1 MATAT
6 NPLTRLGLA
15 IASVI
20 VVVASLGAQSRPNFS
35 GTWVAANPPKL
46 PAREYVVKHD
56 DKTLTSPL
64 GRRVVVYQLDGSE
77 QQSQVP
83 FSGDVIRVS
92 TRATWEK
99 DRIVITIRTA
109 YPTGMKTV
117 IRETWSL
124 DAQGRLIVDIVET
137 MEGLPNKPDIQQ
149 MILIKK

>member
-6 NPLTRLGLA
+6 NACTRLTVTIVAVVILAAGLD
-15 IASVI
+15 
-20 VVVASLGAQSRPNFS
+20 AQSRPNFS
-35 GTWVAANPPKL
+35 GTWVAANPPKP

-64 GRRVVVYQLDGSE
+64 GRRVVVYQLDGTE

-83 FSGDVIRVS
+83 FNGDVIRVS
-92 TRATWEK
+92 TRAAWEK
-99 DRIVITIRTA
+99 DRIVITIHTA

-124 DAQGRLIVDIVET
+124 DTQGRLIVDIVET

-149 MILIKK
+149 LILIKK